1 MDEASNAT
9 EDPSGAPETT
19 SPPVFFR
26 RYAALIDP
34 HCNPRRAPGSIL
46 FRPAGLE
53 QATGESI
60 FALSVLRLSFEA
72 LLQPHHLTY
81 RPVR

>member
-1 MDEASNAT
+1 
-9 EDPSGAPETT
+9 
-19 SPPVFFR
+19 VFFR

-34 HCNPRRAPGSIL
+34 HCNPRLAPGSIL

-72 LLQPHHLTY
+72 LLQPHHLTN